1 MSPRILRFFCAT
13 ASSSR
18 ASTSGSICF
27 KASGRRARLSG
38 SSSMNSRTNCS
49 SPPTLFSDFALP
61 SSCWAASDAR
71 MPMGAYSW
79 AGYCDWTLV
88 ENRQC
93 SLKTPASKR
102 PAAQRLHTSSMSR
115 SPSPSTKRLDESL
128 RDSPVSHLEHEAG
141 DGAAGVAGV
150 GDRDGRPGGAVA
162 AQVHHPAGGAVA
174 ALAPG
179 AAHVFVDGA
188 AACAGSG
195 GGVVAGGVE
204 VAPVERQEAE
214 RNRVQQ

>member
-18 ASTSGSICF
+18 ASTSGSICLS
-27 KASGRRARLSG
+27 ASGSLARLSG

-49 SPPTLFSDFALP
+49 SPPTLLSDLALP
-61 SSCWAASDAR
+61 SNCCAASEAR
-71 MPMGAYSW
+71 MPMVAYSC
-79 AGYCDWTLV
+79 ARYCDSTLV
-88 ENRQC
+88 ENRQS

-102 PAAQRLHTSSMSR
+102 PAAQRLQTSSMSR

-128 RDSPVSHLEHEAG
+128 RDSPVSHLEHQAG

-162 AQVHHPAGGAVA
+162 AQVHDAAGAAVA

-179 AAHVFVDGA
+179 AAHVLVDGA
-188 AACAGSG
+188 AAGTRPG

-204 VAPVERQEAE
+204 VAPVE
-214 RNRVQQ
+214 